1 MSFHTIS
8 RSPKA
13 QNAVSILVVILS
25 LFAVLIA
32 AKTGLLSAG
41 YDWLSQSLTDVPHR
55 LVTNL
60 AFPPERS

>member
-8 RSPKA
+8 RSLKA
-13 QNAVSILVVILS
+13 QNAVGILVIILS

-32 AKTGLLSAG
+32 ANTGLLSAG
-41 YDWLSQSLTDVPHR
+41 YDGLSQSLTDVPHR

-60 AFPPERS
+60 PFPPERF

>member
-1 MSFHTIS
+1 MSFQTIS

-13 QNAVSILVVILS
+13 QNAIAILVVILL

-32 AKTGLLSAG
+32 AKSGLLSAG

-55 LVTNL
+55 LVTSL
-60 AFPPERS
+60 PFSPERF